1 MDDVMALEREVEA
14 LVAPL
19 GHRVAAIVNYDHFE
33 IAPEVEDEYAAM
45 VKRLEDRY
53 YTRVTRFSTSGFLR
67 AKLGAALK
75 RRDVA
80 PHVYE
85 SAEEALRRMRDT

>member
-1 MDDVMALEREVEA
+1 
-14 LVAPL
+14 
-19 GHRVAAIVNYDHFE
+19 
-33 IAPEVEDEYAAM
+33 M